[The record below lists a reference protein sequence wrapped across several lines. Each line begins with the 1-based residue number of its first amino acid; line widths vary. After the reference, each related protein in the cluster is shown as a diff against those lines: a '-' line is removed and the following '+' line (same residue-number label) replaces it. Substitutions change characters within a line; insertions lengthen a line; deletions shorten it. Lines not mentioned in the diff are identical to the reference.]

1 MRARTIGLV
10 ATGLFVVLALVG
22 IGLRS
27 QAQKQD
33 VVAQTPVVAEQA
45 AVVTVSV
52 PDMDCAGCEVGVK
65 IAASKVDG
73 VKEVKTDSETRTAV
87 VTFDPSKTDAK
98 AIATAITK
106 ATGFA
111 TEVPTTGKTT

>member
-10 ATGLFVVLALVG
+10 ATGLFVVLALAG
-22 IGLRS
+22 IGLRT

-33 VVAQTPVVAEQA
+33 VAAQAPVVAEQA

-52 PDMDCAGCEVGVK
+52 PEMDCAGCEVGIK
-65 IAASKVDG
+65 IAAGKVDG
-73 VKEVKTDSETRTAV
+73 VKDVKTNLETRTAD
-87 VTFDPSKTDAK
+87 VTFDPSKTNAE

-106 ATGFA
+106 GTGFK
-111 TEVPTTGKTT
+111 TEVQKAGKTT

>member
-1 MRARTIGLV
+1 MRARTVGLV

-22 IGLRS
+22 ISFRTL
-27 QAQKQD
+27 AQKQD
-33 VVAQTPVVAEQA
+33 VAAQAPVVAEQA

-73 VKEVKTDSETRTAV
+73 VKEVKTDSDARTAV
-87 VTFDPSKTDAK
+87 VSFDPSKTNAE
-98 AIATAITK
+98 AIASAITK
-106 ATGFA
+106 GTGFK
-111 TEVPTTGKTT
+111 TEVPKSGKTT